1 VLEKLIESAVL
12 LGREDEALFY
22 LVRYQAAF
30 PEHHARWAKAKV
42 R

>member
-1 VLEKLIESAVL
+1 VAEKLIESATL
-12 LGREDEALFY
+12 LAREDEALFY

-30 PEHHARWAKAKV
+30 PENHARWAQKNA